1 MTEKNWEILMN
12 AALKGDEQA
21 YASLLS
27 DLTRILRNFVR
38 TALARTN
45 VGVADVEDVVQEIL
59 LTLHLKR
66 HTWRNDEPLR
76 PWLYA
81 IARHKVV
88 DHLRRSGRRV
98 TLDIDDFADVLS
110 GEARQDNI
118 TGEQIERALTSLSP
132 RERQVIR
139 YCTVEGRSTQEVAA
153 RLGLT
158 EGAIRVA
165 LHRGLTNL
173 ARRFGKE

>member
-12 AALKGDEQA
+12 AALTGDEQA

-98 TLDIDDFADVLS
+98 MLDIDDFADVLS

-139 YCTVEGRSTQEVAA
+139 YCTVEGRSAQEVAA
-153 RLGLT
+153 SLGLT

-173 ARRFGKE
+173 ARQFGKE